1 MKTYFLEEAGSFK
14 FLLPE
19 EIKILLLRST
29 SFLHYL
35 ISKTTL
41 KLVNIKQNPET
52 LHIDLHYFAKQ

>member
-19 EIKILLLRST
+19 EVKTLLLRST
-29 SFLHYL
+29 NFSHYL

-41 KLVNIKQNPET
+41 KLVNFKQNR
-52 LHIDLHYFAKQ
+52 